1 MRTMTS
7 KSLRKAWIIVL
18 GAGAVL
24 GVVYISYNLLRPR
37 TLADDAADFYHAALR
52 GDAAALL
59 PLVSSREREVVGW
72 TEPRLRVVL
81 QKLVQPRLQQ
91 LDLVGGSARRRVN
104 HPVHPIQG
112 ACDVQVRTPDG
123 RETTWTTLAEL
134 EDDGKG
140 HCRVT
145 SLLMNVWQLDYFA
158 RHPDAGVDTS
168 AFKRAI
174 VEGYS
179 QDQEVLRS
187 VGFHT
192 HVPQLESEECEAWE
206 TMVTRYKAKLAGR

>member
-1 MRTMTS
+1 MKA
-7 KSLRKAWIIVL
+7 KSSRKVWIVAL
-18 GAGAVL
+18 GAVAVL
-24 GVVYISYNLLRPR
+24 CAVYVAYNLLRPR
-37 TLADDAADFYHAALR
+37 TLGDDAADFYHAALQ
-52 GDAAALL
+52 GDAGALL

-72 TEPRLRVVL
+72 TEPRLRLVL
-81 QKLVQPRLQQ
+81 QKLVQPRLRQ
-91 LDLVGGSARRRVN
+91 LDLVGGSVRRRVN

-134 EDDGKG
+134 EDDGVG
-140 HCRVT
+140 RCRVS
-145 SLLMNVWQLDYFA
+145 SLLMAVWQLDYFA
-158 RHPDAGVDTS
+158 RHPDAGVDSS

-187 VGFHT
+187 AGFHT

-206 TMVTRYKAKLAGR
+206 TMITRYKAKLAGR

>member
-1 MRTMTS
+1 MVLKVS
-7 KSLRKAWIIVL
+7 RKAWIVGTCSVVVL
-18 GAGAVL
+18 GL
-24 GVVYISYNLLRPR
+24 VYFAYQITRPR
-37 TLADDAADFYHAALR
+37 TLGDDAAEFFHAALR
-52 GDAAALL
+52 GDAGAML
-59 PLVSSREREVVGW
+59 PLVSSREKEVVGW
-72 TEPRLRVVL
+72 SEPRLRGVL
-81 QKLVQPRLQQ
+81 QSLIQPRLQR
-91 LDLVGGSARRRVN
+91 LNVVERSVSKRVN
-104 HPVHPIQG
+104 HPIHPIQG
-112 ACDVQVRTPDG
+112 ACDVQVRTSDG
-123 RETTWTTLAEL
+123 RETTWATLAEL
-134 EDDGKG
+134 EDDGRG
-140 HCRVT
+140 RCRVT
-145 SLLMNVWQLDYFA
+145 SLLMNLWQLDYFA